1 MPEKAAQTKTT
12 YDHQKPKRVCFE
24 THNKPTFN
32 EHGVETNMQKKARV
46 NDLAAQR
53 GNLPLASLGDKNY
66 KDVAY
71 EPGFFLAGGLI
82 PGSTN
87 KVHQRSSGN
96 GKAVDFY
103 SGLKLDGPLNKNSK
117 NYVTVCREQQHA
129 MEVSDVSDLKKW
141 ERNIL

>member
-1 MPEKAAQTKTT
+1 VIKPVPEYHQERVAKPEGKKFTNAVFSETRDHVEKKHMPEKAAQTKTT

-87 KVHQRSSGN
+87 KVH
-96 GKAVDFY
+96 
-103 SGLKLDGPLNKNSK
+103 
-117 NYVTVCREQQHA
+117 
-129 MEVSDVSDLKKW
+129 
-141 ERNIL
+141 